1 MTMMSAI
8 PVTSRLVG
16 LRLHSRRGPGGIP
29 ESGRARMLLDLE
41 SRNLKREADQQVLR
55 DLVNEAANQ
64 VAQVPGV
71 VQSRL
76 DEVAGIAVELG
87 LAIAREIVGKAID
100 DGNMDPTDV
109 VTRCLRDCVHGSSSG
124 DLVIRLNPDDL
135 AGVKTNL
142 SRMPDLDEEV
152 ASARF
157 VADATIPSGGVRAE
171 TGAGRLLYNPREVL
185 DRICEEVRRE
195 ASE

>member
-16 LRLHSRRGPGGIP
+16 LRLHTRRGPGGVP

-41 SRNLKREADQQVLR
+41 SRNLKREADEKVLR
-55 DLVNEAANQ
+55 DLLAEATNQ
-64 VAQVPGV
+64 VRGIPGV
-71 VQSRL
+71 VAGRL
-76 DEVAGIAVELG
+76 DEIAGIAVELG
-87 LAIAREIVGKAID
+87 LSIAREIVGKAID
-100 DGNMDPTDV
+100 DGNVDPTEV
-109 VTRCLRDCVHGSSSG
+109 VTRCLRDCVHGSDRG

-135 AGVKTNL
+135 ASVKTNL
-142 SRMPDLDEEV
+142 SHMPDLDEEV

-157 VADATIPSGGVRAE
+157 VPDATIPSGGVRAE
-171 TGAGRLLYNPREVL
+171 TGAGRMLYNPREVL